1 MNGLKFRRNKPKGY
15 LESNDLYQ
23 FLSDQ
28 AHTSPE
34 KILGQTHEIQ
44 YLLYEIQYLLSL
56 CDNSQVLLVSG
67 QTKTSAVPRQAG
79 TGEKRL
85 VGGLSLLGQIPL
97 QLCHCSNLGTVKSK
111 DEASTDAF
119 FF

>member
-1 MNGLKFRRNKPKGY
+1 MNALKFRRNKCKGY

-34 KILGQTHEIQ
+34 KILGQRHEIQ
-44 YLLYEIQYLLSL
+44 YLLGEIPPCNS
-56 CDNSQVLLVSG
+56 SQVPLSSG

-79 TGEKRL
+79 TREKTL
-85 VGGLSLLGQIPL
+85 AGGLSHLGRI
-97 QLCHCSNLGTVKSK
+97 S
-111 DEASTDAF
+111 
-119 FF
+119 